1 MCAMNKT
8 KQKQKTQQNLVRLS
22 IKKTIK
28 RQNSKIIRRPSP
40 GVQIVY
46 VVGERG
52 RGGAGRRRGG
62 WGISCTFSSSST
74 QIIWESS
81 SLEHH
86 LLPISQSNTGFT
98 NLKCK
103 YVRTSNQQASRYPPV
118 YLTYHAAAATQVSKK
133 LNAIS

>member
-1 MCAMNKT
+1 MCNEQNKT
-8 KQKQKTQQNLVRLS
+8 KTKNPAESCSSFDKENY
-22 IKKTIK
+22 KKAELK
-28 RQNSKIIRRPSP
+28 DNPPPLPWCVDCVCCWGARA
-40 GVQIVY
+40 
-46 VVGERG
+46 G
-52 RGGAGRRRGG
+52 RGGGGGG

-118 YLTYHAAAATQVSKK
+118 YLTYHAATATQVSKK